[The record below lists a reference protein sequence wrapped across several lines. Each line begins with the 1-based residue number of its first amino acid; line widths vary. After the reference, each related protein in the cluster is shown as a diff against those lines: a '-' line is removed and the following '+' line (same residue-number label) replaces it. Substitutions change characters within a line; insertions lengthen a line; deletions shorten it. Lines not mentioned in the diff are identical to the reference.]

1 MVIFL
6 VDCIWGDWSAWGACV
21 SGLDVQDRNRTIDQE
36 ARNGGTDC
44 TGNATETQDCPG
56 RPLFSVIASI

>member
-1 MVIFL
+1 M
-6 VDCIWGDWSAWGACV
+6 DCIWGDWSAWGACD
-21 SGLDVQDRNRTIDQE
+21 SGLGVQDRNRTIDQE

-56 RPLFSVIASI
+56 RALFVIASI